1 MITCYLLCT
10 ELTASLPP
18 GSDLLN
24 WSYAGSKLPMN
35 ARSIQA
41 GGTVLEGKNPFRNL
55 VTYDDVGFV
64 NESSYEKL

>member
-1 MITCYLLCT
+1 
-10 ELTASLPP
+10 
-18 GSDLLN
+18 
-24 WSYAGSKLPMN
+24 MN